1 MAGPKDEDVRAAV
14 IEMLARGMEEMDKE
28 LEITG
33 YVVLCFDRTPVGVSQ
48 VSTAMVLGP
57 FDGEM
62 EAVEYAV
69 TYHEQINRGLAADD
83 PTGWDTVVK
92 PIVARD

>member
-1 MAGPKDEDVRAAV
+1 MTTPHSEGVRQAIVELLAKMMEDT
-14 IEMLARGMEEMDKE
+14 DKE

-33 YVVLCFDRTPVGVSQ
+33 YVVLCFDRTPESEGQ
-48 VSTAMVLGP
+48 VASAMVLGP
-57 FDGEM
+57 FGTEL

-69 TYHEQINRGLAADD
+69 TYHEQINRGLAPDD
-83 PTGWDTVVK
+83 PEGWDTAVK